1 MILFKVTHA
10 SAYKMQFHRWNLG
23 ILTLILG
30 IYMIIYKEILLRLK
44 KRKENTF
51 IFYDIAVTL

>member
-1 MILFKVTHA
+1 MILLKVTHA
-10 SAYKMQFHRWNLG
+10 SAYKMKFHRWNLG

-44 KRKENTF
+44 KRKEKTF
-51 IFYDIAVTL
+51 IFYDITVTL